1 MTLQVVEKEKIMA
14 KKVRVDKD
22 VCIGCGVCNATCP
35 EVFDWDDDG
44 KMTVVVD
51 EVPAELE
58 QTVEDAAN
66 DCPVQAIE
74 VEE

>member
-1 MTLQVVEKEKIMA
+1 MA